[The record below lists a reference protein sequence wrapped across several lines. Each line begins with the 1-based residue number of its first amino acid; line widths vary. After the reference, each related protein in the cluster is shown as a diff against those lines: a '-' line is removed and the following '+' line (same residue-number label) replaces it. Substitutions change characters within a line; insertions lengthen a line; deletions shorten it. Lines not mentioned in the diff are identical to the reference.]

1 MPQLL
6 HPLLVSLPA
15 HQVMDDVCANVV
27 VDLVEDAI
35 VTVQAGQ
42 PTTQVGPLLATV
54 PGHLLLWVVAAVV
67 VQVGL
72 QGHLG
77 VGGAWLLYPSDAAEE
92 REG

>member
-1 MPQLL
+1 
-6 HPLLVSLPA
+6 
-15 HQVMDDVCANVV
+15 MDDVCANVV

-67 VQVGL
+67 VQVR
-72 QGHLG
+72 
-77 VGGAWLLYPSDAAEE
+77 VDT
-92 REG
+92 